1 MKTASLTFLL
11 LSKGATMFI
20 QKSELFRGMEQKVLK
35 EIDKIMVKK
44 SCSEGTVLFQRGES
58 ANNLYI
64 LREGSIELT
73 IGENGHVT
81 HVVKNQGEAFG
92 WSSLV
97 NHHVYTASAVCSSPT
112 KLIRI
117 PSDQLNNIFEINP
130 ASGLLF
136 FRRLAEIISK
146 RVATSYNLLL
156 RSHEKTSRYLR
167 SVGSL

>member
-1 MKTASLTFLL
+1 
-11 LSKGATMFI
+11 MFI
-20 QKSELFRGMEQKVLK
+20 QKSMLFRGMDQEVLK
-35 EIDKIMVKK
+35 EIDKIMLKK
-44 SCSEGTVLFQRGES
+44 TCAEGTVLFERGES

-73 IGENGHVT
+73 IGDSGHVT
-81 HVVKNQGEAFG
+81 NVIKTPGEAFG

-112 KLIRI
+112 EVIRI
-117 PSDQLNNIFEINP
+117 DSEKLNMIFESNP
-130 ASGLLF
+130 AAGLMF

-156 RSHEKTSRYLR
+156 RSHERTSRYLR

>member
-1 MKTASLTFLL
+1 
-11 LSKGATMFI
+11 MFI
-20 QKSELFRGMEQKVLK
+20 QKSMLFRGMDQEVLK
-35 EIDKIMVKK
+35 EIDKIMLKK
-44 SCSEGTVLFQRGES
+44 TCAEGTVLFERGES

-73 IGENGHVT
+73 IGDNGHVT
-81 HVVKNQGEAFG
+81 HVIKTPGEAFG

-112 KLIRI
+112 EVIRI
-117 PSDQLNNIFEINP
+117 DSEKLNMIFESNP
-130 ASGLLF
+130 AAGLMF

-156 RSHEKTSRYLR
+156 RSHERTSRYLR

>member
-1 MKTASLTFLL
+1 
-11 LSKGATMFI
+11 MFI
-20 QKSELFRGMEQKVLK
+20 QKSMLFRWMDQEVLK

-44 SCSEGTVLFQRGES
+44 SCAEGTLLFERGES

-64 LREGSIELT
+64 LRKGSIELT
-73 IGENGHVT
+73 IGDNGHVT
-81 HVVKNQGEAFG
+81 HVIKTPGEAFG

-97 NHHVYTASAVCSSPT
+97 NHHVYTASAICSSPT
-112 KLIRI
+112 EVIVI
-117 PSDQLNNIFEINP
+117 PSEKLNMILESNP
-130 ASGLLF
+130 ACGLIF

-156 RSHEKTSRYLR
+156 RSHERTSRYLR

>member
-1 MKTASLTFLL
+1 
-11 LSKGATMFI
+11 MFI
-20 QKSELFRGMEQKVLK
+20 QRADLFRGMDQVVIK
-35 EIDKIMVKK
+35 EINDILVEE
-44 SCSEGTVLFQRGES
+44 SCAEGTVLFERGKT
-58 ANNLYI
+58 ANDLYI
-64 LREGSIELT
+64 VKEGSVELV

-81 HVVKNQGEAFG
+81 YVVKNPGEAFG

-112 KLIRI
+112 QLIRI
-117 PSDQLNNIFEINP
+117 PSERLNEIFEKYP
-130 ASGLLF
+130 ASGLMF

-167 SVGSL
+167 SVGGI

>member
-1 MKTASLTFLL
+1 MD
-11 LSKGATMFI
+11 
-20 QKSELFRGMEQKVLK
+20 QEVLK
-35 EIDKIMVKK
+35 EIDKIMLKK
-44 SCSEGTVLFQRGES
+44 TCAEGTVLFERGES

-73 IGENGHVT
+73 IGDNGHVT
-81 HVVKNQGEAFG
+81 HVIKTPGEAFG

-112 KLIRI
+112 EVIRI
-117 PSDQLNNIFEINP
+117 DSEKLNMIFESNP
-130 ASGLLF
+130 AAGLMF

-156 RSHEKTSRYLR
+156 RSHERTSRYLR